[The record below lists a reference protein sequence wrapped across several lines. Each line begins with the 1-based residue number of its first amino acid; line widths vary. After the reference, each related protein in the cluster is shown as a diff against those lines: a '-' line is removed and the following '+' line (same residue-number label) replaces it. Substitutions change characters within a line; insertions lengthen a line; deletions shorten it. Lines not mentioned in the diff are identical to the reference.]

1 MAANVFSIRISFETF
16 VSFVANSVFVAFVVR
31 SALLDEPVLER
42 LGDVLSF
49 DASRRR
55 EISDCPRDFQQ
66 SVVAARAEGEPLGG
80 GEQQRSSFRVGAAMR
95 SDGATSEIRVH
106 ARPIRA
112 KARPLKKTR
121 RENALAH

>member
-1 MAANVFSIRISFETF
+1 MLF
-16 VSFVANSVFVAFVVR
+16 VVHPVFVPSWSRGA
-31 SALLDEPVLER
+31 SLDQPILQR

-49 DASRRR
+49 DAGRRR
-55 EISDCPRDFQQ
+55 EIGDCPRDFQQ
-66 SVVAARAEGEPLGG
+66 PVVAACAEGEPLGG

-112 KARPLKKTR
+112 KARSLKKTR
-121 RENALAH
+121 RENAFAH